1 MESSCASLLDDQAN
15 ARFATGDIEMLTTLE
30 ILTLSA
36 VIVICVVATWTTRQ
50 QPPSMSQIFGA
61 PSIVRSV
68 PESGFGGA
76 RSFLR
81 EEEDPEALFGPFS

>member
-1 MESSCASLLDDQAN
+1 MESSCASLLDDEAN
-15 ARFATGDIEMLTTLE
+15 ARFGTGDIEMLTNLE

-68 PESGFGGA
+68 PENGFGGA

-81 EEEDPEALFGPFS
+81 EEEDPEVLFGPFS